1 MMLLACQDLT
11 VSYHHRT
18 AISGISCQFKAGT
31 TTAIIGPNGAGKSTF
46 LSALLGQI
54 PLDSGQVIMQNMTHK
69 DIAYLPQSHEIDNLL
84 PLTVEDVVLL
94 GTWYEMGMLAAV
106 SKESILRVND
116 CLSAVGLTGF
126 NYKYVSELSKGQL
139 QRVLLA
145 RTIMQQASVIILDEP
160 FNALDART
168 IKDILG
174 LIKLWQQQGKTII
187 AVLHNLTQVA
197 AYFDYTVLLATTLIQ
212 FDTTEKVLNNPYL
225 KDTYTT
231 SFI

>member
-1 MMLLACQDLT
+1 MMLLACHDLT

-46 LSALLGQI
+46 LGALLGQI
-54 PLDSGQVIMQNMTHK
+54 PLDSGQITMQNMTYK

-94 GTWYEMGMLAAV
+94 GSWYEMGMLAAV
-106 SKESILRVND
+106 SKQSVLRVND
-116 CLSAVGLTGF
+116 CLSAVGLIGF
-126 NYKYVSELSKGQL
+126 NSKYVSELSKGQL

-145 RTIMQQASVIILDEP
+145 RTMMQQASVIILDEP
-160 FNALDART
+160 FNALDTKT
-168 IKDILG
+168 IQDILV
-174 LIKLWQQQGKTII
+174 LIKLWQQQGKIII

-197 AYFDYTVLLATTLIQ
+197 NYFDYTMLLATKLIQ